1 MKSQPQDFAPTC
13 CPLGWNLVR
22 CGILLT
28 SYGVSCELHNHI
40 KHKCLKNMRLAFQGR
55 PWILN
60 SLSLLDVRKMT
71 KTELPGT
78 RTHAQGTDSE
88 IKIESS
94 KLILLIQIVTH
105 ISVLAAGIDS
115 HFFEDKE
122 LFFFFLLGGRISVT
136 ETNGLGLF
144 SSMLSLGLC
153 FQLNLCKVFERK
165 ASICVTVI

>member
-1 MKSQPQDFAPTC
+1 
-13 CPLGWNLVR
+13 
-22 CGILLT
+22 
-28 SYGVSCELHNHI
+28 
-40 KHKCLKNMRLAFQGR
+40 MRLAFQGR

-105 ISVLAAGIDS
+105 ISVLEAGIDS

-122 LFFFFLLGGRISVT
+122 LFFFIGEGGGG
-136 ETNGLGLF
+136 NF
-144 SSMLSLGLC
+144 C
-153 FQLNLCKVFERK
+153 H
-165 ASICVTVI
+165 